1 MEITALRN
9 GTMMQQDQHSQ
20 PMQQAKELL
29 QMDIIGHLQLV
40 LQMLK
45 IVDVRDLIIVP
56 LQQHLKMELIMFI
69 VMIKL
74 IIQAVVQF
82 AYSKRRS

>member
-1 MEITALRN
+1 MPL
-9 GTMMQQDQHSQ
+9 GTMMQQDQLSQ
-20 PMQQAKELL
+20 PMQKAKELP
-29 QMDIIGHLQLV
+29 QMDIIDHLQLV

-82 AYSKRRS
+82 M